1 MTKSEFISA
10 IANRSAMSKSDVE
23 HVINNSLNVV
33 RETVASGN
41 SIFVRGFGTIEPKL
55 RKAKK
60 ARNISTGET
69 VNIPARKV
77 PTFKPCFSFR
87 QEVQNGEVFEDNNF

>member
-1 MTKSEFISA
+1 MTKNELVSA
-10 IANRSAMSKSDVE
+10 IAKRSGISKADVE
-23 HVINNSLNVV
+23 HVINNSLNVI
-33 RETVASGN
+33 RETVASGD
-41 SIFVRGFGTIEPKL
+41 SIIIRGFGTIEPKL

-60 ARNISTGET
+60 ARIIATGET

-87 QEVQNGEVFEDNNF
+87 QEVQNGKVFEGNNF